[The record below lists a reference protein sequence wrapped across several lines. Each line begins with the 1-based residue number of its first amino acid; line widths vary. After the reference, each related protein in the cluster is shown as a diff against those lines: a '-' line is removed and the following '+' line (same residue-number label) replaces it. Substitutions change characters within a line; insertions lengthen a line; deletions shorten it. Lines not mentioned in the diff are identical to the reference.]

1 MSDPISDV
9 KAFITAQLGANCEPV
24 PPKTSASNKVHLSV
38 WHTRGKRRPIG
49 VELDHKTVVNLWI
62 WASEAPA
69 NISGGVKITRKAWT
83 GEKWASP
90 DGKGANSNL
99 RGYEDF
105 HGHDLI
111 RLGVKTQADAEEI
124 LTHLLT

>member
-1 MSDPISDV
+1 MNMWV
-9 KAFITAQLGANCEPV
+9 
-24 PPKTSASNKVHLSV
+24 
-38 WHTRGKRRPIG
+38 R
-49 VELDHKTVVNLWI
+49 
-62 WASEAPA
+62 ASEAPA
-69 NISGGVKITRKAWT
+69 NIPGGVKITRKAWT

-105 HGHDLI
+105 HGQDLI
-111 RLGVKTQADAEEI
+111 RLGVKTQSDAEKI